1 MSFLE
6 NMDEMFKEKW
16 KFEYEMPIQEK
27 MIPEML
33 AGKDIVAESPT
44 GSGKT
49 LAFVLPLM
57 QLVDG
62 DKKQTQA
69 LIITPSQ
76 ELSMQIVNVIREWV
90 TGTGI
95 TVTQLIGGANMQRQI
110 EQLKKKPTIVVGT
123 PGRLAELIKVRK
135 LKMHDI
141 RHIVLR

>member
-6 NMDEMFKEKW
+6 KMDEEFKKKW
-16 KFEYEMPIQEK
+16 KFEQEMPIQTK

-49 LAFVLPLM
+49 LAYVLPLL

-62 DKKQTQA
+62 EKKQTQV
-69 LIITPSQ
+69 LIMTPSQ

-90 TGTGI
+90 EGTSI

-110 EQLKKKPTIVVGT
+110 ERLKKKPTIVVGT
-123 PGRLAELIKVRK
+123 PGRLAELVKSEKIENV
-135 LKMHDI
+135 
-141 RHIVLR
+141 